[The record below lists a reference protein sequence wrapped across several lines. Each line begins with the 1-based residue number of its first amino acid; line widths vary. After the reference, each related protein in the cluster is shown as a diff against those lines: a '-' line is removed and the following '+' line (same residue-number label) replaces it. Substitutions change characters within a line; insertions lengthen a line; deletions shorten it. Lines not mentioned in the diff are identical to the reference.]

1 MKTKREVLESI
12 GENEGCHIPSCSDCP
27 YSSIN
32 TGIEFSCIVGRLTG
46 IGARA
51 ILRMFPE
58 KETRLICVDDFPPY
72 IKKYVEELE
81 VNSFRIYRK
90 NKQLE
95 EENRTLK
102 EENEQFIAQI
112 KKIKEAWIDY
122 QMVKDDDP
130 DFHKYVNKIILGKW
144 EFER

>member
-1 MKTKREVLESI
+1 MKTKREVLEEI
-12 GENEGCHIPSCSDCP
+12 TKKGHCIDIMCEECP
-27 YSSIN
+27 YNPSSYCAI
-32 TGIEFSCIVGRLTG
+32 RLRK
-46 IGARA
+46 IGAMA

-58 KETRLICVDDFPPY
+58 KKKQLICVDDFPPY

-102 EENEQFIAQI
+102 EEKEQFIAQI